1 MNRGRRARRAD
12 ADVLRSAAV
21 RLRDDPELARHVGL
35 AGPEDAAAL
44 AALLDLLAAE
54 LPHVDSKNPPV
65 GGRVVRASA
74 RWTRLTA
81 RAGRRNS

>member
-12 ADVLRSAAV
+12 ADADVLRSAAM

-35 AGPEDAAAL
+35 AGPDDAAAL

-54 LPHVDSKNPPV
+54 LPHVDSTIRRSAV
-65 GGRVVRASA
+65 EACGRLLGGRRS
-74 RWTRLTA
+74 
-81 RAGRRNS
+81 